1 MPIKSIINLFSMC
14 KGENLSIITLIAVD
28 LIKIVENVIVSMGYP
43 GVFILMLLE
52 GMLLPIPSEVVM
64 TFSGYLAF
72 NGFFGP
78 FNPFV
83 SVAILLV
90 VGSVS
95 DLIGALIA
103 YAIGKYGGDPFII
116 KYGKYFLLKKDT
128 IDRTKVWFEKYGDL
142 SVFTTR
148 FIPIFRT
155 FISIPA
161 GIATMDVKRFSFFTL
176 IGDVIFNIILI
187 YLGIVLGS
195 HWAILLQYFNQ
206 LSYIGVVLFVVVVIY
221 VYLKLKNRSTDKTNK

>member
-1 MPIKSIINLFSMC
+1 MISIGRKN
-14 KGENLSIITLIAVD
+14 NLSIITLLAVD
-28 LIKIVENVIVSMGYP
+28 MIKIVEDIIVSMGFP

-64 TFSGYLAF
+64 TFAGYLAF
-72 NGFFGP
+72 YGFLDP
-78 FNPFV
+78 FTPLA
-83 SVAILLV
+83 SVIILLV
-90 VGSVS
+90 VGSVG
-95 DLIGALIA
+95 DLVGALIA

-116 KYGKYFLLKKDT
+116 RYGKYLFLKKDT
-128 IDRTKVWFEKYGDL
+128 IARTKVWFEKYGDL

-148 FIPIFRT
+148 FIPVFRT

-176 IGDVIFNIILI
+176 TGDALFNVILI

-195 HWAILLQYFNQ
+195 HWQILLKYFDQ
-206 LSYIGVVLFVVVVIY
+206 FSYIGVVLFIVVVIY
-221 VYLKLKNRSTDKTNK
+221 VYIKLKSKSIGKTNK